1 MARRLAPLV
10 PRVSTLSRDETT
22 MEMPNAVAHESR
34 EAASPSTSAAR
45 VLKAT
50 ATFWLSE
57 AGRKTALLRGQDAR
71 ARQDITIDVSIA
83 RLHLVS
89 VDAAGVARLKLRPRY
104 ERDKDQEIVCIDAA
118 PTYDTPPTLDQL
130 LADAARNFEL
140 GGLYEGMRRA
150 VRDQRDEAE
159 RDLRDRFTQAFLADP
174 TQRALP
180 HPAPSPTRCFVLIDG
195 RRRLFDSTK
204 DEGIAREV
212 PREAHKRFRADLR
225 ARREKNQQAGAAQRA
240 LHDAKREAI
249 AIWIEAHGTPDQQA
263 RQRAGVLPFHEA
275 IDAMTDVVFAPLR
288 PRPLYERNGAA
299 DLQRHLRATLP
310 AYADVMIAPSDL
322 SVSSSDATTATRAQW
337 ALLEELRA
345 AIPSATVT
353 LRAHRLSWR
362 RDSRAPSLAIF
373 SVSVIVKEGLFTLR
387 REFTAPD

>member
-1 MARRLAPLV
+1 
-10 PRVSTLSRDETT
+10 
-22 MEMPNAVAHESR
+22 MEMPNAVAHEPPP
-34 EAASPSTSAAR
+34 AASHPGLAAR

-57 AGRKTALLRGQDAR
+57 AGRKTALLRGQDAQ
-71 ARQDITIDVSIA
+71 ARQDIAVEVPIG

-104 ERDKDQEIVCIDAA
+104 ERDKSQEIVCIDAA
-118 PTYDTPPTLDQL
+118 PTYDTPPILDQL

-150 VRDQRDEAE
+150 LREQRDEEE
-159 RDLRDRFTQAFLADP
+159 RDLRTRFTQAFLADL

-195 RRRLFDSTK
+195 RRRLFDATK
-204 DEGIAREV
+204 DEGVAREL
-212 PREAHKRFRADLR
+212 PPEAHKRFRADLR
-225 ARREKNQQAGAAQRA
+225 ARRQMNQQTGAAQRA
-240 LHDAKREAI
+240 LHDAKRKAI
-249 AIWIEAHGTPDQQA
+249 AIWIAEHGTPDQQA
-263 RQRAGVLPFHEA
+263 RQRAGVLPLHEA
-275 IDAMTDVVFAPLR
+275 IEAMANVVFAALGK
-288 PRPLYERNGAA
+288 RPLYERNGAA
-299 DLQRHLRATLP
+299 DLQRHLRATVP
-310 AYADVMIAPSDL
+310 AYAEVTVAPSDL
-322 SVSSSDATTATRAQW
+322 IVSSSDATSATCAQW

-345 AIPSATVT
+345 AVPLATVT
-353 LRAHRLSWR
+353 LRVHRLSWR
-362 RDSRAPSLAIF
+362 RDSRAPSLVIY